1 MYFLRF
7 ADEYLEDAQ
16 GFKTLREAREA
27 YEEVAEE
34 LYRYGQAI
42 EATVHVAKCIDEVA
56 EYPDCLFSYEDGR
69 VIKEAL

>member
-1 MYFLRF
+1 MYFLRY

-16 GFKTLREAREA
+16 GFKTLKGAREA
-27 YEEVAEE
+27 YEETAEE

-42 EATVHVAKCIDEVA
+42 EATVHIAGSIDEVV
-56 EYPDCLFSYEDGR
+56 EYPDFLLTYEDGR